1 MIANTVADI
10 PFSISRVFIYNT
22 IVYFMAGLVYNG
34 GAFWTFHLINYMA
47 FLGMQGFFRT
57 FGQLCSNFDQA
68 FRLGSFF
75 IPNII
80 FCASPSF
87 WIIFIY

>member
-1 MIANTVADI
+1 
-10 PFSISRVFIYNT
+10 
-22 IVYFMAGLVYNG
+22 MAGLVYNG

-80 FCASPSF
+80 FCASTSF